1 MRPHPPGECFS
12 LRPAVRNCEA
22 ECLLEA
28 GQLGGEKARWPAG
41 SQSEWEKEEFTEL
54 LLRDQYSQQALE
66 SEEAFQTGACARVHN
81 TSDKA
86 ARAIR
91 ATSWSSA
98 CQELDTYVY

>member
-1 MRPHPPGECFS
+1 M
-12 LRPAVRNCEA
+12 RNCEA